1 MTRHETFASEA
12 EGMAKGGVN
21 LDALI
26 PREDLKAESAPLGGK
41 PTGEVTV
48 SNLRDDIFYSGLRKP
63 DFQRETANWSP
74 QKIADMISSFLG
86 GDLIPAIILWRS
98 GQYTF
103 VIDGAHRISAMLAW
117 IFDDYGDKSRSIDY
131 FDNFIPSEQTELAQK
146 TRELV
151 NRTVGSYAS
160 FQDMARTRQHVPE
173 EKETMLANF
182 ATNSFVVQW
191 VPQDDA
197 EGAERSFFKINQK
210 PTPVDAIEKK
220 ILKGRMMA
228 NAIASRAIN
237 RGGVGHKYWGH
248 FPTEKQLVIEAL
260 GKEIHEALYAPPLKD
275 ASIRSSDVPVAGR
288 GYSSLPFV
296 FDFVNLVNGVPKG
309 DMKDADDNGDQTID
323 FLEKVRGRLRLI
335 TTDHAGSLGLHPLVY
350 FYTRGGAFQPIAFLA
365 VVQVMQRLRERDQFN
380 QFCDVRDRFE
390 RFLMNHKEA
399 FTLIVKSQ
407 GSGPRSRPAI
417 EAFLE
422 RALEQFWAGETEE
435 EVVQSVGGDNRF
447 AFLLS
452 PQPVRGDG
460 TRRRRTFSSS
470 VKSAVFMT
478 ELQQSGVR
486 CGICGGLVHRNSISA
501 DHVIRTADG
510 GDNSAR
516 NAQVSHPYCNST
528 YKN

>member
-1 MTRHETFASEA
+1 MTRHETFVSGA
-12 EGMAKGGVN
+12 EDMAKGGVN

-26 PREDLKAESAPLGGK
+26 PREDLQAESAPLGGK
-41 PTGEVTV
+41 PTGEVTI
-48 SNLRDDIFYSGLRKP
+48 SNLRDEIFYSGLRKP

-74 QKIADMISSFLG
+74 QKIADMIASFLD

-131 FDNFIPSEQTELAQK
+131 FDNFIPVEQIELARK

-151 NRTVGSYAS
+151 NRTIGSYAS
-160 FQDMARTRQHVPE
+160 FQDMARTRKHVPE
-173 EKETMLANF
+173 DKEVMLANF

-197 EGAERSFFKINQK
+197 EGAERSFFKINQA

-248 FPTEKQLVIEAL
+248 FAPEKQTLIESL

-296 FDFVNLVNGVPKG
+296 FDFVNLVNGVSKG
-309 DMKDADDNGDQTID
+309 DLRDVDENGDQTVA
-323 FLEKVRGRLRLI
+323 FLEAIRKRLRLI

-350 FYTRGGAFQPIAFLA
+350 FYTRGGAFQPVAFLA
-365 VVQVMQRLRERDQFN
+365 VAQVVQKLRDRGQFDR
-380 QFCDVRDRFE
+380 FCDVREDFE

-422 RALEQFWAGETEE
+422 RALENFWSGESEDK
-435 EVVQSVGGDNRF
+435 VVQSVGQDTRF
-447 AFLLS
+447 GFLLS
-452 PQPVRGDG
+452 PQPIRGGG
-460 TRRRRTFSSS
+460 TQRRTSFSSS
-470 VKSAVFMT
+470 VKSAAFMS

-486 CGICGGLVHRNSISA
+486 CGICSGLVHRNSISA
-501 DHVIRTADG
+501 DHVVRRADG
-510 GDNSAR
+510 GDNSSK